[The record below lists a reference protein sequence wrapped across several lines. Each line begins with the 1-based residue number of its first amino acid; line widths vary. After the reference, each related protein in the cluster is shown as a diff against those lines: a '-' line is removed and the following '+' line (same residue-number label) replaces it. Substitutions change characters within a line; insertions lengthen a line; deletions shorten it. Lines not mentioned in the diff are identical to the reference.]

1 MTDVNAIEI
10 RIVHGLDNSGT
21 QYWSIDD
28 LNKLKVSTKYND
40 ILNQLK
46 NGNVEECCT
55 INGVIKAIRKDHNDC
70 IFKNTNYPSFNRKY
84 LKLKHVESISHN
96 GIIVLE
102 RHNKLINNIYNL
114 IKNENIRIES
124 KYDKKFNDL
133 FENTSDIIKELKQD
147 LDKKNEKLREL
158 ELKIHYLESQIEKK
172 VTIDYE
178 AIKKR
183 NKNLNNEFKRVAK
196 LMKLG

>member
-1 MTDVNAIEI
+1 MNI
-10 RIVHGLDNSGT
+10 RYIDTNSPVVRI
-21 QYWSIDD
+21 YYFED
-28 LNKLKVSTKYND
+28 LQNNNLLEGDYINNKKHYLS
-40 ILNQLK
+40 K
-46 NGNVEECCT
+46 NGIFYGVSLNTPSFLNYKNINLIRQNDFGYGYRSECQTSELELIINIIT
-55 INGVIKAIRKDHNDC
+55 IEC
-70 IFKNTNYPSFNRKY
+70 KNTKDS
-84 LKLKHVESISHN
+84 
-96 GIIVLE
+96 
-102 RHNKLINNIYNL
+102 
-114 IKNENIRIES
+114 IES

-158 ELKIHYLESQIEKK
+158 ELKVHYLESQIEKK